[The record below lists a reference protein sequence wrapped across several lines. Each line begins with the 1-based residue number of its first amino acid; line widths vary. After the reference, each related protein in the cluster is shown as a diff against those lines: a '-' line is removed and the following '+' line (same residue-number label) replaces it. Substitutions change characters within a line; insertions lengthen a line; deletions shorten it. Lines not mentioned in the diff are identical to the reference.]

1 MVDPAAHHVGIT
13 VSDLDAATEFYQS
26 VFDCETIAAFNVD
39 GDAFA
44 TGVDIENA
52 SAEFVHLDL
61 GSVRLEL
68 VAYEPTGD
76 DRLPA
81 DLNDVGATH
90 LGVTVDDV
98 DGFYASLPDSVSTL
112 SPPQTTATGTAI
124 CFLRDPDGTLI
135 EVLNPNADSS

>member
-1 MVDPAAHHVGIT
+1 MTELTSHHVGIT

-26 VFDCETIAAFNVD
+26 VFDCETIAAFSVD

-68 VAYEPTGD
+68 VAYEPTGN

-112 SPPQTTATGTAI
+112 SPPQTTATGAKI